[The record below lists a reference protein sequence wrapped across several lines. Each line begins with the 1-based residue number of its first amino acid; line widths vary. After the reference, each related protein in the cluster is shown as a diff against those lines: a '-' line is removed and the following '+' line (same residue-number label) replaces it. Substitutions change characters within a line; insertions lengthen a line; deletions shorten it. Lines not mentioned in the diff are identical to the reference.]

1 MRRPDAPLPRQRHKI
16 FAKIYFTDRRGELCS
31 PALEVCVGREAEIE
45 WLLHLYQNIVTLARQ
60 RVVESPTP
68 TTDSA
73 TAYTKST
80 PPQAPLQGSW
90 IGEAKTEG
98 LAREIRTKFI
108 DPHLVG
114 TALAAVRYRR
124 SRYKVSADL
133 CGRGRAP
140 SLRPELNQHGA
151 VTKPAHPQ
159 PRYKTAMP

>member
-1 MRRPDAPLPRQRHKI
+1 MAKPRLRGC
-16 FAKIYFTDRRGELCS
+16 FASLKVSRGGYHP
-31 PALEVCVGREAEIE
+31 PAKST
-45 WLLHLYQNIVTLARQ
+45 QNLSTR
-60 RVVESPTP
+60 TP

-98 LAREIRTKFI
+98 LFRFAQSYAVGADISDRAIRTKFI